1 MKDYVKAVYFGD
13 DIYIVMDESVKK
25 KLPSGAIIYTLKE
38 AQMLAGQSES
48 VKKTAHEIKKM
59 GGIVTESMVRLKYQ
73 KDGKNTLK
81 KSQNLTDLSLPQVK
95 HTEVNIEE
103 LLIRDIK
110 EYSKLFPAH
119 PKPMAEMILV
129 WAEDIYGYKHNIKGR
144 TKWARGLIK
153 QALNG

>member
-1 MKDYVKAVYFGD
+1 MA
-13 DIYIVMDESVKK
+13 
-25 KLPSGAIIYTLKE
+25 
-38 AQMLAGQSES
+38 
-48 VKKTAHEIKKM
+48 
-59 GGIVTESMVRLKYQ
+59 
-73 KDGKNTLK
+73 KNTLK
-81 KSQNLTDLSLPQVK
+81 KSQNLIDIDLSLPQVK

-129 WAEDIYGYKHNIKGR
+129 WAEDIYGYKHNIKDR

>member
-1 MKDYVKAVYFGD
+1 MA
-13 DIYIVMDESVKK
+13 
-25 KLPSGAIIYTLKE
+25 
-38 AQMLAGQSES
+38 
-48 VKKTAHEIKKM
+48 
-59 GGIVTESMVRLKYQ
+59 
-73 KDGKNTLK
+73 KNTLK
-81 KSQNLTDLSLPQVK
+81 KSQNLIDLSLPQVK

-144 TKWARGLIK
+144 TEWARGLIK

>member
-59 GGIVTESMVRLKYQ
+59 GGIVTKSMVRLKYQ

-81 KSQNLTDLSLPQVK
+81 KSQ
-95 HTEVNIEE
+95 IEE

-119 PKPMAEMILV
+119 PKPMAIMVLE